1 MTFLLL
7 ANNNWCNTHT
17 HTQRIESTHAIAH
30 TMAGRK
36 SRREWA
42 TVRVSRRFKNFVLAV
57 YFQLF
62 SFFFTSWALSFK
74 LNAKLEHLMEFS
86 PPFHDKMNRK
96 NCLGSCFGG
105 WFIQERNN
113 SCVRVFILFLL
124 EPTFSSFLLENCVR
138 PWLMPLLFSTLRRAE
153 WHHCG
158 GIWRWDH
165 SDGERRPSLTATAP
179 RTRLPVLFFPV
190 SACAVVHLASL
201 YSLFYLFFVLLL
213 ISAFSSK
220 IEGIFSF
227 YQTGC
232 TRTHAGLSVKSRR
245 VFSSR
250 GNRAFYNLCA
260 TWNM

>member
-1 MTFLLL
+1 
-7 ANNNWCNTHT
+7 
-17 HTQRIESTHAIAH
+17 
-30 TMAGRK
+30 MAGRK

-179 RTRLPVLFFPV
+179 RTRLPVLFFSRFCVRCCPSRV
-190 SACAVVHLASL
+190 PL
-201 YSLFYLFFVLLL
+201 
-213 ISAFSSK
+213 
-220 IEGIFSF
+220 FSF
-227 YQTGC
+227 LPLFCVVTYFGFLFKN
-232 TRTHAGLSVKSRR
+232 RGNFFFLSDRLHTH
-245 VFSSR
+245 SR
-250 GNRAFYNLCA
+250 GIECEE
-260 TWNM
+260 